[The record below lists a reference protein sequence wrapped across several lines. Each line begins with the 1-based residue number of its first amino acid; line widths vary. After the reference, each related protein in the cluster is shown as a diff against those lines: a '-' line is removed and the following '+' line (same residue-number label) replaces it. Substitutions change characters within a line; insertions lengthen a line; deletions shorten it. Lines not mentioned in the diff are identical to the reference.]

1 MTILRFA
8 CQVTCRSQ
16 SQNNFPVSASM
27 FNIAQFRKFDLLLLI
42 DVMTHHVRVRSMP
55 LARRPAN
62 HFEYAVGVAHAGAEE
77 PGTKGHGSC
86 FGLDLHFA

>member
-16 SQNNFPVSASM
+16 SQNNFPVPDSM
-27 FNIAQFRKFDLLLLI
+27 FNIAQFGKFDLPPLI
-42 DVMTHHVRVRSMP
+42 KAMTSSPRGVENMP

-62 HFEYAVGVAHAGAEE
+62 HFEHAVRRRA
-77 PGTKGHGSC
+77 C
-86 FGLDLHFA
+86 RR

>member
-27 FNIAQFRKFDLLLLI
+27 FNIAQFRKFDLLRLI
-42 DVMTHHVRVRSMP
+42 KMMTHHPCGVRSMP
-55 LARRPAN
+55 LAPRPAN
-62 HFEYAVGVAHAGAEE
+62 H
-77 PGTKGHGSC
+77 
-86 FGLDLHFA
+86 